1 MKPKKIVV
9 AMIVTSFIMLGIT
22 FLTGCSVL
30 GVLGQ
35 PNVCI
40 ETQYGKFCYELPEI
54 KGLKK

>member
-9 AMIVTSFIMLGIT
+9 AMIVTSFIMLGMA
-22 FLTGCSVL
+22 FLTGCA
-30 GVLGQ
+30 GVQ